1 MNILNLCIT
10 FNFINGIVKEP
21 VQLELQPNP
30 SKWNQVK
37 KVSQRFASTT
47 TVYGLTR
54 VMKADSLFMKIVWA
68 LMTLLS
74 LSVGS
79 HSHSQCLKGIF
90 KIWCRHTDKA
100 HLPTVYFIAFGNIL
114 LWIEYARINKDS
126 SLWCSWYEWFDKFD
140 WRILCSRN

>member
-1 MNILNLCIT
+1 M
-10 FNFINGIVKEP
+10 
-21 VQLELQPNP
+21 ELQPNP

-79 HSHSQCLKGIF
+79 YAKGNALKEYLKYDVVTQTKRIY
-90 KIWCRHTDKA
+90 
-100 HLPTVYFIAFGNIL
+100 PQSIL
-114 LWIEYARINKDS
+114 LPSVTFCSESNMLELIKTAVYDAPDMNGLTNLTGEYFVQGIKQEIKGGKYN
-126 SLWCSWYEWFDKFD
+126 CIKFNNYK
-140 WRILCSRN
+140 R